1 MKILTD
7 DQRSSMRSSKISPS
21 EKMADIYILCD
32 NDEYKE
38 KSIGLSD
45 ILGVRC
51 VYDNVKTGP
60 ESLILQYGSDGLS
73 LTGDGMTLRADF
85 SDMTDRLR
93 PDRVKGE
100 MINKAVG
107 LKYLKD
113 DPLIMDATA
122 GFGEDSILMAAAGF
136 RVVMFERNMIIAMLL
151 KDALIRAQKVEE
163 LSDITTRLQLRCGD
177 SIEAMNDKLIQP
189 DVIYLD
195 PMFPQRNKSGLI
207 KKKFQLLQKL
217 ENPCDEEEDLFDA
230 ACRLNPS
237 KIIVKRPLKGNVLAS
252 RKPGYCIKGSTVR
265 YDCYVL

>member
-1 MKILTD
+1 MKSL
-7 DQRSSMRSSKISPS
+7 KISLS

-38 KSIGLSD
+38 KSAELSEVLGIRCILDNANIGSD
-45 ILGVRC
+45 
-51 VYDNVKTGP
+51 
-60 ESLILQYGSDGLS
+60 SLILNYGSDGLA
-73 LTGDGMTLRADF
+73 LTGDGMKLRADF

-93 PDRVKGE
+93 SDRVRGE
-100 MINKAVG
+100 LINKAVG
-107 LKYLKD
+107 IKHLQD

-151 KDALIRAQKVEE
+151 KDALTRAQTVEG
-163 LSDITTRLQLRCGD
+163 LSDITTRLQLRCED
-177 SIEAMNDKLIQP
+177 SIKAMNNKLIHP

-217 ENPCDEEEDLFDA
+217 ESPCDEEEELFDS
-230 ACRLNPS
+230 ACRLSPS
-237 KIIVKRPLKGNVLAS
+237 KIIVKRPLKGNALALK
-252 RKPGYCIKGSTVR
+252 KPGYCIKGSTVR